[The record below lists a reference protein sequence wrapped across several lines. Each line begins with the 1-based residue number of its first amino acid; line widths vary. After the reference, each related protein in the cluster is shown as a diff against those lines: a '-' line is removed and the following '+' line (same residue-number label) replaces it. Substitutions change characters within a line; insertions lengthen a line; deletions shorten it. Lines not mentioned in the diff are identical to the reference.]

1 VYNIF
6 GERDGDLFKT
16 SISTISS
23 KYLLLDSLYLK
34 YERQEEKTMNSQK
47 KRIQQ
52 LTLAAFFV
60 AIEVIMS
67 VTPIGYIPVGALSIT
82 TMHLPVILA
91 GVLLGPEFGAGIGF
105 VFGLTSCVRATMQP
119 GITSFVFTPFVQV
132 GNMHGNAFSLLIAF
146 GPRILLGYLS
156 GMMYRFIVRKT
167 NNKALSATLSAALNT
182 IIHTLLVLGGIWV
195 FFAQPYA
202 DALNITT
209 GALAIAFFTT
219 ITTNGILETVLA
231 AIVVPVLTRALRPA
245 AERMGIK
252 NE

>member
-1 VYNIF
+1 
-6 GERDGDLFKT
+6 
-16 SISTISS
+16 
-23 KYLLLDSLYLK
+23 
-34 YERQEEKTMNSQK
+34 MNSQR

-67 VTPIGYIPVGALSIT
+67 ITPIGYIPVGALSIT

-91 GVLLGPEFGAGIGF
+91 GVLIGPKFGAEIGF
-105 VFGLTSCVRATMQP
+105 VFGLTSCIRATLQP
-119 GITSFVFTPFVQV
+119 GVTSFVFTPFVQI
-132 GNMHGNAFSLLIAF
+132 GNMTGNFWSLVIAF
-146 GPRILLGYLS
+146 GPRILLGWLS
-156 GMMYRFIVRKT
+156 GMMYRFLVEKT
-167 NNKALSATLSAALNT
+167 NNRVLSATFSAAMNT

-209 GALAIAFFTT
+209 GALATAFIAT
-219 ITTNGILETVLA
+219 ITTNGILETILA
-231 AIVVPVLTRALRPA
+231 AIVIPVLTKALSKTT
-245 AERMGIK
+245 ERMGLL

>member
-1 VYNIF
+1 
-6 GERDGDLFKT
+6 
-16 SISTISS
+16 
-23 KYLLLDSLYLK
+23 
-34 YERQEEKTMNSQK
+34 
-47 KRIQQ
+47 
-52 LTLAAFFV
+52 
-60 AIEVIMS
+60 
-67 VTPIGYIPVGALSIT
+67 
-82 TMHLPVILA
+82 
-91 GVLLGPEFGAGIGF
+91 
-105 VFGLTSCVRATMQP
+105 MQP

-167 NNKALSATLSAALNT
+167 NNKALSATLAA
-182 IIHTLLVLGGIWV
+182 IE
-195 FFAQPYA
+195 
-202 DALNITT
+202 
-209 GALAIAFFTT
+209 FFTT

>member
-1 VYNIF
+1 
-6 GERDGDLFKT
+6 
-16 SISTISS
+16 
-23 KYLLLDSLYLK
+23 
-34 YERQEEKTMNSQK
+34 
-47 KRIQQ
+47 
-52 LTLAAFFV
+52 
-60 AIEVIMS
+60 
-67 VTPIGYIPVGALSIT
+67 
-82 TMHLPVILA
+82 
-91 GVLLGPEFGAGIGF
+91 
-105 VFGLTSCVRATMQP
+105 MQP

-167 NNKALSATLSAALNT
+167 NNKALSATL
-182 IIHTLLVLGGIWV
+182 
-195 FFAQPYA
+195 
-202 DALNITT
+202 

>member
-1 VYNIF
+1 MYNIF

-16 SISTISS
+16 SISMISS

-105 VFGLTSCVRATMQP
+105 VFA
-119 GITSFVFTPFVQV
+119 
-132 GNMHGNAFSLLIAF
+132 
-146 GPRILLGYLS
+146 
-156 GMMYRFIVRKT
+156 
-167 NNKALSATLSAALNT
+167 
-182 IIHTLLVLGGIWV
+182 
-195 FFAQPYA
+195 
-202 DALNITT
+202 
-209 GALAIAFFTT
+209 
-219 ITTNGILETVLA
+219 
-231 AIVVPVLTRALRPA
+231 
-245 AERMGIK
+245 
-252 NE
+252 

>member
-1 VYNIF
+1 M
-6 GERDGDLFKT
+6 
-16 SISTISS
+16 ISS

-105 VFGLTSCVRATMQP
+105 VFA
-119 GITSFVFTPFVQV
+119 
-132 GNMHGNAFSLLIAF
+132 
-146 GPRILLGYLS
+146 
-156 GMMYRFIVRKT
+156 
-167 NNKALSATLSAALNT
+167 
-182 IIHTLLVLGGIWV
+182 
-195 FFAQPYA
+195 
-202 DALNITT
+202 
-209 GALAIAFFTT
+209 
-219 ITTNGILETVLA
+219 
-231 AIVVPVLTRALRPA
+231 
-245 AERMGIK
+245 
-252 NE
+252 

>member
-1 VYNIF
+1 
-6 GERDGDLFKT
+6 
-16 SISTISS
+16 
-23 KYLLLDSLYLK
+23 
-34 YERQEEKTMNSQK
+34 M
-47 KRIQQ
+47 
-52 LTLAAFFV
+52 
-60 AIEVIMS
+60 
-67 VTPIGYIPVGALSIT
+67 
-82 TMHLPVILA
+82 
-91 GVLLGPEFGAGIGF
+91 
-105 VFGLTSCVRATMQP
+105 
-119 GITSFVFTPFVQV
+119 
-132 GNMHGNAFSLLIAF
+132 LLIAF

-167 NNKALSATLSAALNT
+167 NNKALSATLAAALNT
-182 IIHTLLVLGGIWV
+182 IIHTLLVLGGICV

>member
-1 VYNIF
+1 
-6 GERDGDLFKT
+6 
-16 SISTISS
+16 
-23 KYLLLDSLYLK
+23 
-34 YERQEEKTMNSQK
+34 MNSQR

-67 VTPIGYIPVGALSIT
+67 ITPIGYIPVGALSIT

-91 GVLLGPEFGAGIGF
+91 GVLIGPAFGAEIGF
-105 VFGLTSCVRATMQP
+105 VFGLTSCIRATMQP
-119 GITSFVFTPFVQV
+119 GVTSFVFTPFVQI
-132 GNMHGNAFSLLIAF
+132 GNMTGNFWSLVIAF
-146 GPRILLGYLS
+146 GPRILLGWLS
-156 GMMYRFIVRKT
+156 GMMYRFLVRKS
-167 NNKALSATLSAALNT
+167 NNRVLSATISAALNT

-209 GALAIAFFTT
+209 GALATAFLAT
-219 ITTNGILETVLA
+219 ITTNGILETILA
-231 AIVVPVLTRALRPA
+231 AIVIPVLTKALSSTT
-245 AERMGIK
+245 ERMGLL

>member
-1 VYNIF
+1 MNKKNSCIIF
-6 GERDGDLFKT
+6 SANETVIYLKT
-16 SISTISS
+16 SISMISS

-52 LTLAAFFV
+52 LTL
-60 AIEVIMS
+60 
-67 VTPIGYIPVGALSIT
+67 ALSIT

-167 NNKALSATLSAALNT
+167 NNKALSATLAAALNT